1 MFTAAAS
8 DILPTSTGQT
18 ETSDRMGDN
27 RIDSIEIDD
36 DDSLENGPNEDD
48 IEAED
53 LDNMLDQRINEVI
66 RQKHTMNLVM
76 YRKRKGKRIRR

>member
-27 RIDSIEIDD
+27 RIDSIEIGDN
-36 DDSLENGPNEDD
+36 DSLDNGRNEDD
-48 IEAED
+48 MEEED
-53 LDNMLDQRINEVI
+53 IGNDMLDKRINEAI
-66 RQKHTMNLVM
+66 REKQ
-76 YRKRKGKRIRR
+76 